1 MIRRLAGV
9 LLVGCA
15 LLVLGAGA
23 ALAEVPP
30 GPRLGVM
37 HYTRNRAELLTLDPT
52 GGQRR
57 RILGI
62 QEIPSWFADGS
73 KMAFVKLSGGEHHR
87 RTDIY
92 FADADGSDRRRIPGT
107 RGGFDPVLSPDGR
120 TLAFARIRP
129 KRPGSK
135 PTCCGRATV
144 WLLDLKTGSQRQT
157 TPWRKGAFETPA
169 SFSPDGSTLA
179 VEWEKEVGV
188 EIRHTLLALPLAG
201 GPPTVLAKNAI
212 EPAYSPDGMRLALI
226 VTGKE
231 EEVGGLGVQPTRLAI
246 ANADG
251 SDLTKLTQTEAQEWS
266 PAWDPS
272 GQRLAYIQWAENGT
286 RQSFFEGDWLM
297 EINPD
302 GTCRTQL
309 LSYPKAVLLTPAWQP
324 GPGRE
329 AGPIAC

>member
-9 LLVGCA
+9 VLVGCA
-15 LLVLGAGA
+15 LFVLGAGA
-23 ALAEVPP
+23 ALAEVPA

-62 QEIPSWFADGS
+62 QEIPSWTADGS
-73 KMAFVKLSGGEHHR
+73 KMAFVKLSGGKHHR

-92 FADADGSDRRRIPGT
+92 FANADGSDLRRIAGT
-107 RGGFDPVLSPDGR
+107 RGGFDPVLSPDGH
-120 TLAFARIRP
+120 TLAFARAEQR
-129 KRPGSK
+129 KLANGS
-135 PTCCGRATV
+135 TCCNRETV
-144 WLLDLKTGSQRQT
+144 WLLDLQTGSQRQI
-157 TPWRKGAFETPA
+157 TPSRSKTFETPA

-179 VEWEKEVGV
+179 VEWEKEIGA
-188 EIRHTLLALPLAG
+188 EFRHTVFALPLAG
-201 GPPTVLAKNAI
+201 GPPTVLAENAI
-212 EPAYSPDGMRLALI
+212 EPAYSPDGTRLALI
-226 VTGKE
+226 VTGQE
-231 EEVGGLGVQPTRLAI
+231 EEMGGFKVQPTHLAV

-251 SDLTKLTQTEAQEWS
+251 SNLTKLTDTEAEEWS

-272 GQRLAYIQWAENGT
+272 GRRLAYIQYAENGM
-286 RQSFFEGDWLM
+286 RFFKGDWLM

-302 GTCRTQL
+302 GTCRTKV
-309 LSYPKAVLLTPAWQP
+309 LSYPKTVLLTPAWQP

-329 AGPIAC
+329 AGPISC